1 MTKTK
6 QFAQLITQWLN
17 DEIDNEIEFDEREFI
32 LEHAQLSSGGVRYEV
47 WEDGELIA
55 YNDNH
60 KDFKNVWS
68 FIDMEAAE

>member
-17 DEIDNEIEFDEREFI
+17 DEISSEIEFDGRELT
-32 LEHAQLSSGGVRYEV
+32 LEYAVLRNGGCRYEV
-47 WEDGELIA
+47 WEDGEFIA
-55 YNDNH
+55 YNDNL
-60 KDFKNVWS
+60 KDFLTVWT

>member
-1 MTKTK
+1 MTKAQ
-6 QFAQLITQWLN
+6 QFKALVQQWLN

-32 LEHAQLSSGGVRYEV
+32 LEYADLRSGGQRYEV

-60 KDFKNVWS
+60 KDFLNVWS
-68 FIDMEAAE
+68 FIELEAA